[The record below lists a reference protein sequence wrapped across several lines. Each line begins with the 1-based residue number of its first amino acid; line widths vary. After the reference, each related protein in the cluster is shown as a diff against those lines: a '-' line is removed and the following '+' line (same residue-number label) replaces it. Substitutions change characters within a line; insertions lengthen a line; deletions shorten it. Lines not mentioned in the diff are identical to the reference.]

1 MFGASPGEETA
12 AVGFEISCFHVCAR
26 HHVCA
31 CAQQQSQGARGS
43 FGCLVFQSNPK
54 TTKIIWSWKGFSLL

>member
-12 AVGFEISCFHVCAR
+12 AVGFEISRF
-26 HHVCA
+26 HVCA

>member
-12 AVGFEISCFHVCAR
+12 AVGFEISRFHVCAR

-43 FGCLVFQSNPK
+43 FGCLC
-54 TTKIIWSWKGFSLL
+54 FSQTQKQLK